1 MEIGENLAALLFM
14 ALILGFIG
22 LMSWLLGRD

>member
-14 ALILGFIG
+14 VVFGAILLG
-22 LMSWLLGRD
+22 LAWLLGRK